1 MKKLRIFQPA
11 IALMDRLKYPRKFAF
26 ISFIFILPIGLLM
39 YLYLSEVQ
47 SRIDFAGKEILGTRY
62 LRSLNQLS
70 EDITTLQLIDQPSA
84 SQQTKVQTVQQQILV
99 GDRLQALERIDQE
112 LADELGTT
120 SKLRALKQTWQT
132 LQSNQRAWNINS
144 KATQYDLVLQALSEL
159 RSWVGDQSNLILDP
173 DLDTYYLMDATLL
186 KLPALQKILVDIK
199 LIAQQ
204 VDRQR
209 LTPME
214 QANLMMLLGSLKD
227 YKNKLA
233 NNMEVAFSNNSA
245 GNLQPKLTSSLKRF
259 ITDVEQVAN
268 SVEILANAGQS
279 AENYSVELNNSLL
292 NADQGL
298 KESFVLWNQAIDELD
313 VLLQRRIDGFIQ
325 KQLLVTLFVLLILA
339 IITYFFIGFYLGVM
353 ETVSRLSL
361 ASQQMVEGHLTD
373 AVTINSRDEL
383 ADVVHSFNQIARALV
398 QANEEVTLLNQRLKL
413 ENSRMGAELEVTR
426 KLQQMIL
433 PKDQELSQVP
443 GLEIAGFMESAS
455 EVGGDYYD
463 VLNHQGKIKI
473 GIGDVTG
480 HGLESGVL
488 MIMVQTAVRTL
499 LANHVTDPVQF
510 LTILNQVIYNN
521 VQRMNS
527 DKNLTL
533 SLLDY
538 QEGVL
543 QLSGQ
548 HEEMIV
554 VRSQGD
560 IERIDT
566 IDLGFPVGLE
576 ADITDF
582 IGQTQVKL
590 NSGDV
595 VVLYTDGITEAE
607 DVDSE
612 LYGIERLCEVVQQN
626 RHQSPAVIREAIIED
641 IRRHIGQQKLYDDI
655 TFLVFKQK

>member
-11 IALMDRLKYPRKFAF
+11 IVLMDRLKYPQKFAL
-26 ISFIFILPIGLLM
+26 ISLIFILPIGLLM

-47 SRIDFAGKEILGTRY
+47 SRIDFAKKEMLGTRY

-70 EDITTLQLIDQPSA
+70 EDLTTLQLADQSLAQRPTNSQIA
-84 SQQTKVQTVQQQILV
+84 QQQTQVDNSLK
-99 GDRLQALERIDQE
+99 ALAKIDQE
-112 LADELGTT
+112 LANELRTT
-120 SKLRALKQTWQT
+120 NKLKQLQQSWQILQNNRATWSIDSQ
-132 LQSNQRAWNINS
+132 
-144 KATQYDLVLQALSEL
+144 ATQYGLVLQALSEL

-186 KLPALQKILVDIK
+186 KLPVIQKILVDIK
-199 LIAQQ
+199 LITQQ
-204 VDRQR
+204 TDRQR

-214 QANLMMLLGSLKD
+214 RANLMMLLGSLKD
-227 YKNKLA
+227 YKNKLS
-233 NNMEVAFSNNSA
+233 NNMDVAFNNNPA
-245 GNLQPKLTSSLKRF
+245 GNLQPELARSLERL
-259 ITDVEQVAN
+259 IADVEQVTG
-268 SVEILANAGQS
+268 SVTILANTNQS
-279 AENYSVELNNSLL
+279 TQLRSYLFHTNQSL
-292 NADQGL
+292 Q
-298 KESFVLWNQAIDELD
+298 ESYTLWNQTIDQLD
-313 VLLQRRIDGFIQ
+313 VLLQRRIDGFIH
-325 KQLLVTLFVLLILA
+325 KQVLVTLFVLAILA
-339 IITYFFIGFYLGVM
+339 IITYFFTGFYLGVM
-353 ETVSRLSL
+353 KTVSRLSL
-361 ASQQMVEGHLTD
+361 ASQQMVEGKLTD
-373 AVTINSRDEL
+373 AVTLDSQDEL
-383 ADVVHSFNQIARALV
+383 AEVVHSFNQIAVALV

-413 ENSRMGAELEVTR
+413 ENTRMGAELEVTR

-433 PKDQELSQVP
+433 PRDQELSDIP
-443 GLEIAGFMESAS
+443 GLEIAGFMESAT

-510 LTILNQVIYNN
+510 LAILNQVIYNN

-543 QLSGQ
+543 HLSGQ

-554 VRSQGD
+554 VRSHGE

-576 ADITDF
+576 ADIANF
-582 IGQTQVKL
+582 VGQTQIQL

-607 DVDSE
+607 DADRN
-612 LYGIERLCEVVQQN
+612 LYGVERLCNVVSQN
-626 RHQSPAVIREAIIED
+626 RQKSPAEMREIIIED
-641 IRRHIGQQKLYDDI
+641 VRQHIGQQKLYDDI

>member
-11 IALMDRLKYPRKFAF
+11 IALMDRLKYPQKFAF

-47 SRIDFAGKEILGTRY
+47 SRIDFARKELLGTRY
-62 LRSLNQLS
+62 LRSLHQLS
-70 EDITTLQLIDQPSA
+70 EKITTLQLTDQLSTGQQRMK
-84 SQQTKVQTVQQQILV
+84 SQINQQQTQVS
-99 GDRLQALERIDQE
+99 DRLKALESIDQE
-112 LADELGTT
+112 LARDLGTT
-120 SKLRALKQTWQT
+120 NKLNTLKQSWQT
-132 LQSNQRAWNINS
+132 AQSHQNIWNYS
-144 KATQYDLVLQALSEL
+144 SQTTQYNLILQALGEL

-186 KLPALQKILVDIK
+186 KLPAIQKILIDIQ

-204 VDRQR
+204 AVVRQR

-214 QANLMMLLGSLKD
+214 RANLIMLLGNLRD
-227 YKNKLA
+227 YRNKLA
-233 NNMEVAFSNNSA
+233 SNMEVAFSSNPA
-245 GNLQPKLTSSLKRF
+245 GNLRPQLTRPLERLM
-259 ITDVEQVAN
+259 IDVERVTD
-268 SVEILANAGQS
+268 SVEALASNSQAVQ
-279 AENYSVELNNSLL
+279 LKNSLL
-292 NADQGL
+292 STEQSL
-298 KESFVLWNQAIDELD
+298 KKSTVLWNYTIDELD
-313 VLLQRRIDGFIQ
+313 VLLNRRIHGFIQ
-325 KQLLVTLFVLLILA
+325 KQFLVTLFVLVILA
-339 IITYFFIGFYLGVM
+339 IITYFFTGFYLGVM
-353 ETVSRLSL
+353 KTVSRLSL
-361 ASQQMVEGHLTD
+361 AAQQMVEGQLTD
-373 AVTINSRDEL
+373 AVTLDSRDEL
-383 ADVVHSFNQIARALV
+383 ADVVHSFNQIAVALV
-398 QANEEVTLLNQRLKL
+398 QAHEEVTLLNQRLKL
-413 ENSRMGAELEVTR
+413 ENTRMGAELEVTR

-433 PKDQELSQVP
+433 PKDQELTEIP

-543 QLSGQ
+543 KLSGQ

-554 VRSQGD
+554 VRSQGE

-576 ADITDF
+576 ADIADF
-582 IGQTQVKL
+582 ISQTQIKL

-607 DVDSE
+607 DANGRF
-612 LYGIERLCEVVQQN
+612 YGVERLCEIVQHHRQ
-626 RHQSPAVIREAIIED
+626 QSPSAIREAIIKD
-641 IRRHIGQQKLYDDI
+641 IRQHIGQQKLYDDI
-655 TFLVFKQK
+655 TFLVFKQR